1 MKILLLALLAQM
13 PDLTGVTIRTELV
26 GGSVYMLE
34 ASGDVAGNIG
44 VSVGEDGILIV
55 DDQFAPLTDQ
65 ISAALDKLSGPARSD
80 LTYIL
85 NTHFHDDHSDGNEN
99 LGASATI
106 IAHTN
111 TRKRLLH
118 KAEGHWPEVTFVH
131 EASIYFN
138 GEEIKAVHYPDGHTD
153 GDIVIF
159 FTESNVVHLGDLWNS
174 GISSFPLADIEAGGT
189 VLGILKNIE
198 AVLPLIPEDARLIAG
213 HGPVSD
219 LKELRSYRDML
230 EETIGIVQRKKNA
243 GMRLEQIKREGF
255 PPKYDDWGKGY
266 MNAEGWIENIY
277 RSLP

>member
-1 MKILLLALLAQM
+1 MHVLLLALLAQM
-13 PDLTGVTIRTELV
+13 PDLTGVTIRTEHV
-26 GGSVYMLE
+26 GGNVYVLE
-34 ASGDVAGNIG
+34 TSGDVAGNIG
-44 VSVGEDGILIV
+44 VSVGEDGVLII

-65 ISAALDKLSGPARSD
+65 ISVALERIRPGKLR
-80 LTYIL
+80 YIL

-118 KAEGHWPEVTFVH
+118 KAEGHWPEVTFVQ
-131 EASIYFN
+131 EASVYFN

-159 FTESNVVHLGDLWNS
+159 FTESNVVHLGGLWNS

-198 AVLPLIPEDARLIAG
+198 AVLPLILEDARLIAG
-213 HGPVSD
+213 HGSVSD
-219 LKELRSYRDML
+219 LTELRSYRDML

-243 GMRLEQIKREGF
+243 GMSLEQIKSEGL
-255 PPKYDDWGKGY
+255 PPKYDDWGRGY

-277 RSLP
+277 QSLP